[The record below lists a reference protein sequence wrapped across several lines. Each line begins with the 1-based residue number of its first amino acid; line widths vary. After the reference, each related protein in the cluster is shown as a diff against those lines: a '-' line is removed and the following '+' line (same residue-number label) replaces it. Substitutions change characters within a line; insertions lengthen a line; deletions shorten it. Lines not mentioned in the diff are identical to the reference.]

1 MGIFAPYSIGN
12 RVWLDGNNDGVIN
25 SGEAGIDAWTVNL
38 YADANNDGTVDGA
51 AIATTTTANGGY
63 YRFDGLAASSYVVEV
78 VAQTSYR
85 SSTVDAGDPDID
97 ADDSDDNGTIVNGN
111 SVRSVTLTLGPDGS
125 EPTGESDLTSGA
137 NPQGAIDNRANMT
150 VDFGFFQLAKIG
162 DRVWIDVNPTGSDIG
177 DGIQDQ
183 NEDGLAGWIAELHQA
198 NGTLV
203 ATTTTDANGLYLF
216 TDVIPGDYFIKFAPP
231 PGLTQQ
237 YKISPPDQ
245 GSSDLQDSDV
255 NQQTLQTP
263 TTTLV
268 AGEDDRSWDMGVYL
282 VGTKL
287 DDEDEPL
294 RTFIYL
300 PLVSSK

>member
-1 MGIFAPYSIGN
+1 MGI
-12 RVWLDGNNDGVIN
+12 WK
-25 SGEAGIDAWTVNL
+25 
-38 YADANNDGTVDGA
+38 A
-51 AIATTTTANGGY
+51 A
-63 YRFDGLAASSYVVEV
+63 
-78 VAQTSYR
+78 
-85 SSTVDAGDPDID
+85 
-97 ADDSDDNGTIVNGN
+97 TIVNFFW
-111 SVRSVTLTLGPDGS
+111 
-125 EPTGESDLTSGA
+125 EDL
-137 NPQGAIDNRANMT
+137 
-150 VDFGFFQLAKIG
+150 
-162 DRVWIDVNPTGSDIG
+162 DR
-177 DGIQDQ
+177 DGIQD
-183 NEDGLAGWIAELHQA
+183 AGEPGVADVTV
-198 NGTLV
+198 TLQTPTGIL
-203 ATTTTDANGLYLF
+203 TTTTDANGLYLF

-263 TTTLV
+263 VTTLV